1 MRVLLLLF
9 NKTNDGGTN
18 DAPGSAPARMGS
30 AVDACSPAPLLGLV
44 PENGLDRGHVPRV
57 HDDPHLRSVDARV
70 SGGAPWPQDCDKGGL
85 IMYDEEWLR
94 RKRQAAW
101 MITGASV
108 AAIIVW
114 CSVLATLM
122 KG

>member
-1 MRVLLLLF
+1 
-9 NKTNDGGTN
+9 
-18 DAPGSAPARMGS
+18 
-30 AVDACSPAPLLGLV
+30 
-44 PENGLDRGHVPRV
+44 
-57 HDDPHLRSVDARV
+57 
-70 SGGAPWPQDCDKGGL
+70 
-85 IMYDEEWLR
+85 MYDEEWLR

-108 AAIIVW
+108 AAVIVW